1 VAEGNGWKLTIKMIT
16 FDDIE
21 IVVYAGWEGAN
32 RDGGGGE
39 GGKRGVLMPYMGAA
53 VGDICAWGG

>member
-1 VAEGNGWKLTIKMIT
+1 VAEARGWKLTIKMIT

-21 IVVYAGWEGAN
+21 NVVYTGLEGAN

-39 GGKRGVLMPYMGAA
+39 G
-53 VGDICAWGG
+53 